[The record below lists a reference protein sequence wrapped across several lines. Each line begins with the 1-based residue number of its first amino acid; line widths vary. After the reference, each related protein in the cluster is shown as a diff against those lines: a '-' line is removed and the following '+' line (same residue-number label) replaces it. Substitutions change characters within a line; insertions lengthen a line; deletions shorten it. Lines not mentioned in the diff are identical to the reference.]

1 MQVASQPGMV
11 AGYSRAVLTPNRA
24 ELAFLLRAAK
34 PQPGPGAAGGP
45 GGSDGAAELA
55 RLLGR
60 VTVVAKGEVD
70 TVTDGVTVV
79 ACDTAGSPR
88 RCEGQG
94 HILAGATA
102 TFLHWAGRASLPP
115 TTAAWAGAHLVRTA
129 AHAAFTAHGRACS
142 AQERT
147 DRLNTTWCTGRLVGW
162 LVVKF
167 GCKLFVT

>member
-1 MQVASQPGMV
+1 MYVMEEGPAADPWPPPGTAAE
-11 AGYSRAVLTPNRA
+11 AG
-24 ELAFLLRAAK
+24 EE
-34 PQPGPGAAGGP
+34 AGGATS
-45 GGSDGAAELA
+45 GAGAAAELRAGGAASAGGRSPGGGA
-55 RLLGR
+55 RPKP
-60 VTVVAKGEVD
+60 AS
-70 TVTDGVTVV
+70 GV
-79 ACDTAGSPR
+79 GSPP
-88 RCEGQG
+88 GV
-94 HILAGATA
+94 
-102 TFLHWAGRASLPP
+102 